1 MSDAELNRKLAE
13 ALGWEH
19 LSGITRKEFCDAT
32 GNPIPFPSWVDKNG
46 EPTTMLFEPATSSD
60 DLRKYVLPEVE
71 RRGLD
76 EKFAI
81 LLADHMV
88 ANRPPL
94 GWPKQ
99 YMYICTMPPAVLAA
113 AALKVLGGGE

>member
-1 MSDAELNRKLAE
+1 MNNADLNRKLAE
-13 ALGWEH
+13 ALG
-19 LSGITRKEFCDAT
+19 LDVTSGTH
-32 GNPIPFPSWVDKNG
+32 NG
-46 EPTTMLFEPATSSD
+46 APVAMERDERGVLVRSFLFSPATERNN
-60 DLRKYVLPEVE
+60 LAEYVLPEVE

-99 YMYICTMPPAVLAA
+99 YMYILTLPPSVLAA